1 MTGDELVLSMLEAGD
16 TREAATTLLRT
27 HGPSV
32 LRYLRSLLREE
43 GAVDDAFSLFAEW
56 AWSGISRFR
65 GDSSLRTWAFGI
77 AWNAARRVSDEAWRK
92 HKKRLKTRDASKLA
106 QEIRASSALELD
118 RQSDKLEELR
128 RELSP
133 EERNLLAL
141 RIDQQLSWD
150 EIAAILASNSERV
163 SVAVLRK
170 RFERLKER
178 IARMARERG
187 LVKR

>member
-1 MTGDELVLSMLEAGD
+1 MGDDEMVLSLLQAGD
-16 TREAATTLLRT
+16 TRKAATALLRT

-65 GDSSLRTWAFGI
+65 GDSSLRTWAFGV

-92 HKKRLKTRDASKLA
+92 HKERLKTRDASKLA
-106 QEIRASSALELD
+106 QEIRASSALEVE
-118 RQSDKLEELR
+118 RQSDRLDELR
-128 RELSP
+128 RKLSP
-133 EERNLLAL
+133 EEQNLLAL
-141 RIDQQLSWD
+141 RIDQELSWD
-150 EIAAILASNSERV
+150 EIATILSSSGEQA

-170 RFERLKER
+170 RFERLKNR

-187 LVKR
+187 LVK